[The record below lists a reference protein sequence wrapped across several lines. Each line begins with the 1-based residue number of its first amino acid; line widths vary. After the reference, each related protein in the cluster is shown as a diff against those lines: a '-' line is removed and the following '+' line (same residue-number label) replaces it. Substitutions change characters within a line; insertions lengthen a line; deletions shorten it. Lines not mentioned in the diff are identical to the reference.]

1 MAISTSI
8 RLRGELP
15 CRGAVISRPIM
26 CRVPSG
32 NVAPIALDHPHRWR
46 YRHYG
51 HHNVIN
57 ELQAARD
64 YLEDEAERVCRANAR
79 YATWLRLHRRQ
90 PRLSARVWK
99 RPNPELDQRSFA
111 RPPSLNAPKD
121 LEDQREAAVQ
131 AQRLPG

>member
-1 MAISTSI
+1 MSGRSDKQTNN
-8 RLRGELP
+8 
-15 CRGAVISRPIM
+15 VQ
-26 CRVPSG
+26 VPSG

-79 YATWLRLHRRQ
+79 YAHLAKTA
-90 PRLSARVWK
+90 SASAKTISASMGKCR
-99 RPNPELDQRSFA
+99 NPELDQRSFA
-111 RPPSLNAPKD
+111 RS
-121 LEDQREAAVQ
+121 AVT
-131 AQRLPG
+131 